1 MEILLGISILW
12 LLITSLIL
20 FRNLFDFG
28 ALAAENQKS
37 GQSVPMVSICI
48 PARNE
53 ESVIERAVSSVLR
66 QTYPNFE
73 VLVLDDDS
81 DDRTPEILSSLSKS
95 HGELTVIQGQEKPGD
110 WLGKPW
116 ACQQLGEAAKG
127 DILIFMDAD
136 VWLDSDAVSKTVS
149 ALESRDALTV
159 WPKQFTGTFWEQMVI
174 PLIYHSLYTLLPAKY
189 VERKPRW
196 MPEVM
201 HRKLSPEFAAAC
213 GQFFA
218 FRKEA
223 YTAIGRH
230 EAVKQA
236 VVEDVE
242 LAKNLKRNHQK
253 LKMYHGV
260 GTVNCRMYTSH
271 RELFSGLRKNFFAGF
286 NKNIPFFVLM
296 SVFHL
301 IVFIS
306 PVFILLFAVLNGNY
320 PLAVLSVI
328 PLLLITLQRLLLD
341 VRFGWNPTLSLLHP
355 VSVLWYQILGVV
367 SVKDHLSGKKAVW
380 KGREV

>member
-1 MEILLGISILW
+1 MEIFLVISIFW

-28 ALAAENQKS
+28 ALAAENQKPD
-37 GQSVPMVSICI
+37 QSVPMVSICI

-66 QTYPNFE
+66 QTYSNFE
-73 VLVLDDDS
+73 VLVLDDGS

-95 HGELTVIQGQEKPGD
+95 HAELTVLQGQEKPGD

-149 ALESRDALTV
+149 ALGSRDAITV

-196 MPEVM
+196 MPGFI
-201 HRKLSPEFAAAC
+201 HKKFNAEFAAAC
-213 GQFFA
+213 GQYFA

-223 YTAIGRH
+223 YRTIGGH
-230 EAVKQA
+230 KSVKDA

-242 LAKNLKRNHQK
+242 LAKNLKRSRQA
-253 LKMYHGV
+253 LKMFHGV

-271 RELFSGLRKNFFAGF
+271 NELFSGLRKNFFAGF
-286 NKNIPFFVLM
+286 NRNIPLFALM
-296 SVFHL
+296 SILHL

-306 PVFILLFAVLNGNY
+306 PVIIFLYAVFSANY
-320 PLAVLSVI
+320 PLALLSVL
-328 PLLLITLQRLLLD
+328 PLMLMTLQRLLLD
-341 VRFGWNPTLSLLHP
+341 IRFGWNPTLSLLHP
-355 VSVLWYQILGVV
+355 VSVCWYQILGIVCL
-367 SVKDHLSGKKAVW
+367 KDHLSGKKAVW